1 MRINDDRNRID
12 REAGVQGPRWHTV
25 HEGYFADAAIA
36 QPFVEAVRRA
46 VLASKP
52 DVVAD
57 LGGGTGFVLCQ
68 LRAAGLGGAIHLVN
82 VDLSATQLAE
92 CDDRHIECLPVSAA
106 RVSRR
111 DLNVGNG
118 RLMIIMR
125 SLLHYFGGEGLRP
138 LLRHLAAQLAAGEML
153 VHQTASFAERRDAD
167 CLNLLYQKM
176 GTDKWYP
183 TLGELR
189 KELEAVGLAVCE
201 TESAPPLALTSAD
214 LAERYHLSGDDVQT
228 VAEELSQRFGPVPAV
243 FSPAADGFTAWLHYH
258 ILTCRRTS

>member
-36 QPFVEAVRRA
+36 RPFVEAVRRA
-46 VLASKP
+46 AIVCRP

-57 LGGGTGFVLCQ
+57 LGGGTGFILCRLQ
-68 LRAAGLGGAIHLVN
+68 AADLGGDVRLVN

-92 CDDRHIECLPVSAA
+92 CDDRHIECLPLSAA
-106 RVSRR
+106 HVSRR

-118 RLMIIMR
+118 RLMLIMR

-138 LLRHLAAQLAAGEML
+138 LLGHLVAQLAAGEMF
-153 VHQTASFAERRDAD
+153 VHQTACFAERRDAD

-189 KELEAVGLAVCE
+189 ETLEASGLAV
-201 TESAPPLALTSAD
+201 PI
-214 LAERYHLSGDDVQT
+214 
-228 VAEELSQRFGPVPAV
+228 F
-243 FSPAADGFTAWLHYH
+243 
-258 ILTCRRTS
+258 

>member
-25 HEGYFADAAIA
+25 HEGYFADRAIA
-36 QPFVEAVRRA
+36 RPFVEAVRRA

-57 LGGGTGFVLCQ
+57 LGGGTGFILCR
-68 LRAAGLGGAIHLVN
+68 LRAAGLRGDIRLVN

-92 CDDRHIECLPVSAA
+92 CDDRHIECLPLSAA

-111 DLNVGNG
+111 DLGIEDG
-118 RLMIIMR
+118 RLMFIMR

-138 LLRHLAAQLAAGEML
+138 LLRHLVAQLAAGEMF

-176 GTDKWYP
+176 ETDKWYP
-183 TLGELR
+183 TLDELR
-189 KELEAVGLAVCE
+189 KELETAGLEICD
-201 TESAPPLALTSAD
+201 TEPAPPLALTSAD
-214 LAERYHLSGDDVQT
+214 LAERYHLSGDDMQT
-228 VAEELSQRFGPVPAV
+228 VAEELPRRFGPVPAV